1 MLLLGVL
8 LVLCCGQRAAGRVT
22 GVWTDIES
30 HEEIV
35 GDYLRNATAEAH
47 KSQLRFAVDAQVGW
61 AIEQNTVDPQR
72 PVHEQ
77 VCSHHPHHRHA
88 LCCLSTS
95 PSGRSIFPTSREPA
109 GASRR

>member
-1 MLLLGVL
+1 MRLS
-8 LVLCCGQRAAGRVT
+8 CGTARPARPAGRPTLSSTSAPATYAAARVT

-30 HEEIV
+30 HEAIV

-77 VCSHHPHHRHA
+77 V
-88 LCCLSTS
+88 
-95 PSGRSIFPTSREPA
+95 
-109 GASRR
+109 

>member
-1 MLLLGVL
+1 MLVLRAL
-8 LVLCCGQRAAGRVT
+8 LVLCYGQHAAARVT

-30 HEEIV
+30 HEAIV
-35 GDYLRNATAEAH
+35 GDYLRNATAEAN

-77 VCSHHPHHRHA
+77 V
-88 LCCLSTS
+88 
-95 PSGRSIFPTSREPA
+95 
-109 GASRR
+109 

>member
-1 MLLLGVL
+1 MLDLRAL
-8 LVLCCGQRAAGRVT
+8 LVLTCCGQRAAARVT

-30 HEEIV
+30 HEAIV

-77 VCSHHPHHRHA
+77 VCSPRPHP
-88 LCCLSTS
+88 T
-95 PSGRSIFPTSREPA
+95 PTQA
-109 GASRR
+109 A